1 MTPGGDRYDGE
12 TAAYGAA
19 SSLCVCVRTR
29 VLSYRSTFPATPGL
43 HQTEEE
49 RMSDRRC

>member
-19 SSLCVCVRTR
+19 SSLCVCAHARA
-29 VLSYRSTFPATPGL
+29 LL
-43 HQTEEE
+43 
-49 RMSDRRC
+49 